1 MHGSTQSNRRLVSCS
16 AQALN
21 NWGLVLQ
28 ELTALRPPSERA
40 YLVDAAVSKF
50 RRAIRLRPDFDRACY
65 NLGTVCY
72 AHASA
77 LKVDDI
83 DEVGSSDA
91 RYCIHDRQLQ
101 TVCERRG
108 RVDLCTAESMRLAL
122 HATVL
127 GLHVSKIVKA
137 EVQRQLGLPAVSA
150 CRRTDVSN
158 QLACGVKT

>member
-1 MHGSTQSNRRLVSCS
+1 M
-16 AQALN
+16 N

-77 LKVDDI
+77 LKVEDV
-83 DEVGSSDA
+83 DEVRSQTLGTAFTNRSLRKRVRA
-91 RYCIHDRQLQ
+91 EAVHTFAQL
-101 TVCERRG
+101 
-108 RVDLCTAESMRLAL
+108 
-122 HATVL
+122 
-127 GLHVSKIVKA
+127 
-137 EVQRQLGLPAVSA
+137 
-150 CRRTDVSN
+150 
-158 QLACGVKT
+158 KTRP